1 MAPFALVFLDFQNRL
16 FLGIGHLHLG
26 ITCKLGIHS
35 NDLFE

>member
-1 MAPFALVFLDFQNRL
+1 MAPFALGFLDFQNRL

-26 ITCKLGIHS
+26 IKLGIHS

>member
-26 ITCKLGIHS
+26 IKLGILS

>member
-1 MAPFALVFLDFQNRL
+1 MAPFVLVFFDFQNRL

-26 ITCKLGIHS
+26 IKLGIHS